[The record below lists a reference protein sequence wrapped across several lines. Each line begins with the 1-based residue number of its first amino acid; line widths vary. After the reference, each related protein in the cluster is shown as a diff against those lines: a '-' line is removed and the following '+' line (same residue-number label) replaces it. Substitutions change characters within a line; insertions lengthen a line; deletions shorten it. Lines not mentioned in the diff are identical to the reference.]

1 MIKNIV
7 VVLLG
12 LITIFSCG
20 TKKEYTIDKTI
31 LGSFGAKHR
40 DGYTDRIKLLKEK
53 ILNDSTHVGDFVDI
67 TESNIIMF
75 AFGFMSREQR
85 FLQLKFFKK
94 KLMLWIL

>member
-31 LGSFGAKHR
+31 LGSFGAKYRAWLH
-40 DGYTDRIKLLKEK
+40 
-53 ILNDSTHVGDFVDI
+53 
-67 TESNIIMF
+67 
-75 AFGFMSREQR
+75 
-85 FLQLKFFKK
+85 
-94 KLMLWIL
+94 